1 MHCPSQRDTGRSLG
15 CLLRWFPWNHAVL
28 VRRARSPAPQ
38 ARRHRLTSKIRRC
51 ISYIVLIKAV
61 VSMSKATD
69 PPITSES
76 SDNRTPL
83 PALGQAECTSNK
95 HAGLWPRVADALL
108 PKWPH
113 ELEGERWFSTD
124 DAYVDQE
131 FDLEALPFWLRD
143 TSVGWVRAPSLSS
156 QSAQSASSEILVK
169 TSIISNEE
177 FVTDDQSNVR
187 SAQAVEN
194 TALAEW
200 SETAIDAITNEPL
213 PQVVVLPP
221 QTDRGTPPP
230 RIRCHLRGFCFG
242 GPTKWDQ
249 RIIPKSK
256 MRLEHRCFGWWQCM
270 HVSAIKIG
278 INLFFGRPYTL
289 KI

>member
-1 MHCPSQRDTGRSLG
+1 
-15 CLLRWFPWNHAVL
+15 
-28 VRRARSPAPQ
+28 
-38 ARRHRLTSKIRRC
+38 
-51 ISYIVLIKAV
+51 
-61 VSMSKATD
+61 MSKATD

-221 QTDRGTPPP
+221 QTDRGLPPP
-230 RIRCHLRGFCFG
+230 GFVA
-242 GPTKWDQ
+242 T
-249 RIIPKSK
+249 
-256 MRLEHRCFGWWQCM
+256 
-270 HVSAIKIG
+270 
-278 INLFFGRPYTL
+278 
-289 KI
+289 

>member
-1 MHCPSQRDTGRSLG
+1 
-15 CLLRWFPWNHAVL
+15 
-28 VRRARSPAPQ
+28 
-38 ARRHRLTSKIRRC
+38 
-51 ISYIVLIKAV
+51 
-61 VSMSKATD
+61 MSKATD

-221 QTDRGTPPP
+221 QTDRGPPP
-230 RIRCHLRGFCFG
+230 RIRCHLRGVLLWRTNQMG
-242 GPTKWDQ
+242 SLHH
-249 RIIPKSK
+249 PKSK
-256 MRLEHRCFGWWQCM
+256 MRLEHHCFGWWQCM
-270 HVSAIKIG
+270 HVSAIKIR

-289 KI
+289 KIDQEGRAITPVANTS